1 MGIVFFNNWEQL
13 KCLCILIKIL
23 DWITRLPQKEKGGL
37 VFSKSQQRNSLSVL
51 IVLLEMVLLAV
62 ETEFLQVSSGIYEH
76 ALPTANVNLGIG
88 NRL

>member
-1 MGIVFFNNWEQL
+1 LVNKASQKRKRRIDFKN
-13 KCLCILIKIL
+13 KS
-23 DWITRLPQKEKGGL
+23 PQRH
-37 VFSKSQQRNSLSVL
+37 SISVL

-76 ALPTANVNLGIG
+76 ALPTANVDLGIG